1 MTVEELM
8 AREQIRDALVRYTRG
23 VDRNDMT
30 LIRSAFHKGAQIQ
43 FPKSLHQGDAEG
55 FFEFL
60 RKELVRF
67 QRTRHAIT
75 NTLIEFDGPEI
86 AYVET
91 YLHADHQGT
100 EQHHW
105 KTSMIE
111 LWARYLD
118 RFEARDGAWKIAS
131 REMVVDWMYEYPVE
145 GWFDDHPDASNARR
159 NGTDPFIKPRAGFR
173 GPPSRT
179 QQ

>member
-1 MTVEELM
+1 MTVEELI

-23 VDRNDMT
+23 VDRYDMA
-30 LIRSAFHKGAQIQ
+30 LIRSAFHEDARIQ

-75 NTLIEFDGPEI
+75 NTLIEFDGPEV

-111 LWARYLD
+111 LWRAISIVSRSATGCGRSLSARWWSTGCTSTRRKVGSTTIPMRRIRD
-118 RFEARDGAWKIAS
+118 ATARIRSSSVERDSQDG
-131 REMVVDWMYEYPVE
+131 R
-145 GWFDDHPDASNARR
+145 
-159 NGTDPFIKPRAGFR
+159 
-173 GPPSRT
+173 
-179 QQ
+179 